1 MENRHA
7 NDSPLTEADIEL
19 FNRFYV
25 DFLGKRLDDAMSFL
39 KAGTLL
45 RRGDLRDVVRET
57 MILRTMFEQ
66 VIPSIRQRDMLLS
79 FPGVLTN
86 LHSMMFDLS
95 RSYGA
100 EGNTV
105 QVMKRDQVEKHL
117 DGTEMFRL
125 DLDKAMEDFPSLP
138 HDDRQALLQLMKVRP
153 GESTLRFLL
162 VILADHPFL
171 IMLPSQT
178 VETTPALGRLR
189 RLIETQLG
197 EKVDELIV
205 EFFTVGGGYI
215 RRAGD
220 GVVFGGNN
228 PLFDPTYATPEAP
241 AIKVFQQR
249 WQDHK
254 FSLIKRILTAE
265 MPELIVGFDR

>member
-125 DLDKAMEDFPSLP
+125 DIDKAMEDFPSLP

-254 FSLIKRILTAE
+254 FSLIKQILTAE

>member
-1 MENRHA
+1 
-7 NDSPLTEADIEL
+7 
-19 FNRFYV
+19 
-25 DFLGKRLDDAMSFL
+25 
-39 KAGTLL
+39 
-45 RRGDLRDVVRET
+45 
-57 MILRTMFEQ
+57 
-66 VIPSIRQRDMLLS
+66 
-79 FPGVLTN
+79 
-86 LHSMMFDLS
+86 
-95 RSYGA
+95 
-100 EGNTV
+100 
-105 QVMKRDQVEKHL
+105 MKRDQVEKHL

-125 DLDKAMEDFPSLP
+125 DIDKAMEDFPSLP